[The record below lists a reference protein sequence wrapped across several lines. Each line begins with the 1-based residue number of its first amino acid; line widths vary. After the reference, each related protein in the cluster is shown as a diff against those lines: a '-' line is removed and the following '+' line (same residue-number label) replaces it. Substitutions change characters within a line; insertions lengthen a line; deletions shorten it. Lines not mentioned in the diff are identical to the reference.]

1 MSAKKTSAPAQ
12 RFTVPVASQ
21 QQMRDLC
28 GPAHAHLQLLEQAF
42 ADDNVRIDSQAKS
55 GEIVVTGD
63 GDGARQAAES
73 LQAFARRIAN
83 GADASSVE
91 LEAAIR
97 LTVSQGM
104 AAASG
109 EAIMGLRK
117 PVMAQTP
124 GQRTYLDKLRQDDLG
139 LVFGVGPAGTGKTYL
154 AVAVGAAELKA
165 GKRERLI
172 VARPAVEA
180 GEKLGFLPGALEE
193 KVDPYMLPIWDALN
207 ECLGAQEVDRRKERR
222 EIEVA
227 PLAFMRGR
235 TLKNAFVIIDE
246 AQNATIPQM
255 KMVLT
260 RLGRG
265 SRMVVTGDPS
275 QTDLAGGVTSGLGH
289 AMSILDGVQGVAIEK
304 LTRAD
309 VVRHELVGRIIDAY
323 DRDSSRDSSR
333 ESPKGAPRK

>member
-1 MSAKKTSAPAQ
+1 MSTRPKSPRANK
-12 RFTVPVASQ
+12 FVVPVASQ
-21 QQMRDLC
+21 QMLRDLC
-28 GPAHAHLQLLEQAF
+28 GPAHVHLQMLEQAF
-42 ADDNVRIDSQAKS
+42 ADDGVRIDSQGQS

-63 GDGARQAAES
+63 GDGARRAADA
-73 LQAFARRIAN
+73 LKAFARRIAN
-83 GADASSVE
+83 GAEATAAE

-97 LTVSQGM
+97 LTADSESAG
-104 AAASG
+104 APAD
-109 EAIMGLRK
+109 AIMGLRK

-124 GQRTYLDKLRQDDLG
+124 GQRAYLEKLQRDDHG
-139 LVFGVGPAGTGKTYL
+139 LIFGVGPAGTGKTYL

-246 AQNATIPQM
+246 AQNATVPQM

-260 RLGRG
+260 RLGRA

-275 QTDLAGGVTSGLGH
+275 QTDLPNGVRSGLGH
-289 AMSILDGVQGVAIEK
+289 AMSILKGVKGVAIEE

-309 VVRHELVGRIIDAY
+309 VVRHELVGRIIEAY
-323 DRDSSRDSSR
+323 DNDASRDAA
-333 ESPKGAPRK
+333 KGASRK

>member
-1 MSAKKTSAPAQ
+1 MSIKPKSTRAN
-12 RFTVPVASQ
+12 RITVPVSDPK
-21 QQMRDLC
+21 MLRDIC
-28 GPAHAHLQLLEQAF
+28 GPAHTHLQLLEQAF
-42 ADDNVRIDSQAKS
+42 ADDDVRVDSQGQS
-55 GEIVVTGD
+55 GEIIVTGN
-63 GDGARQAAES
+63 GEGARKAADA
-73 LQAFARRIAN
+73 LQAFARRISN
-83 GADASSVE
+83 GAEASASE

-97 LTVSQGM
+97 LSVADGV

-109 EAIMGLRK
+109 DAIMGLRK

-124 GQRTYLDKLRQDDLG
+124 GQRSYLEKLRRDDLG
-139 LVFGVGPAGTGKTYL
+139 LIFGVGPAGTGKTYL

-246 AQNATIPQM
+246 AQNATVPQM

-275 QTDLAGGVTSGLGH
+275 QTDLPNNLTSGLGH
-289 AMSILDGVQGVAIEK
+289 AINILRGVQGVALEE

-323 DRDSSRDSSR
+323 DKDAA
-333 ESPKGAPRK
+333 KGAART

>member
-1 MSAKKTSAPAQ
+1 LSIKPKSTRAN
-12 RFTVPVASQ
+12 RITVPVSDPK
-21 QQMRDLC
+21 MLRDIC
-28 GPAHAHLQLLEQAF
+28 GPAHTHLQLLEQAF
-42 ADDNVRIDSQAKS
+42 ADDDVRVDSQGQS
-55 GEIVVTGD
+55 GEIIVTGN
-63 GDGARQAAES
+63 GEGARKAADA
-73 LQAFARRIAN
+73 LQAFARRISN
-83 GADASSVE
+83 GAEASASE

-97 LTVSQGM
+97 LSVADGV

-109 EAIMGLRK
+109 DAIMGLRK

-124 GQRTYLDKLRQDDLG
+124 GQRSYLEKLRRDDLG
-139 LVFGVGPAGTGKTYL
+139 LIFGVGPAGTGKTYL

-246 AQNATIPQM
+246 AQNATVPQM

-275 QTDLAGGVTSGLGH
+275 QTDLPNNLTSGLGH
-289 AMSILDGVQGVAIEK
+289 AINILRGVQGVALEE

-323 DRDSSRDSSR
+323 DKDAA
-333 ESPKGAPRK
+333 KGAART